1 MKNKILLFLLL
12 SFTITIV
19 ACSKPKETI
28 SGEVDATEIDIGVKV
43 PGRIAEIFI
52 TEGQSV
58 KKGDILGRLE
68 GKELDAKLKTVN
80 AALKEA
86 QDQFLLAE
94 KTYSRIKNLY
104 KDGIVPKQQYDEV
117 EYKYNAALQK
127 INATQGQ
134 KNEIMAYYDELTIVA
149 PIDGEVT
156 QIISNPGELVATGYP
171 IITLLNT
178 DDMWV
183 VFNIREDL
191 LNDLQKGKEIKVYI
205 PAVKQTL
212 NMKITY
218 VAAMASFA
226 SWKPTN
232 QQNNYDLK
240 TFEVRAKSNEKIEN
254 LRPGMTAV
262 LKAEK

>member
-1 MKNKILLFLLL
+1 MKNKILLLLCCIFAL
-12 SFTITIV
+12 TMS
-19 ACSKPKETI
+19 CSKPKETI
-28 SGEVDATEIDIGVKV
+28 SGEIDANEIDIGVKV
-43 PGRIAEIFI
+43 PGRIAELFVI
-52 TEGQSV
+52 EGQSV

-156 QIISNPGELVATGYP
+156 QVISNPGELVATGYP

-191 LNDLQKGKEIKVYI
+191 LNNLQKDKEIKVYI
-205 PAVKQTL
+205 PAIKETL
-212 NMKITY
+212 NMKISY
-218 VAAMASFA
+218 VSAMASFA

-240 TFEVRAKSNEKIEN
+240 TFEVRAKPNEKIEN

-262 LKAEK
+262 LKD

>member
-1 MKNKILLFLLL
+1 MQNKILLFLSLCL
-12 SFTITIV
+12 TFCVV
-19 ACSKPKETI
+19 ACSKPAETI

-43 PGRIAEIFI
+43 PGRIAEIFV

-86 QDQFLLAE
+86 QEQYQLAE
-94 KTYSRIKNLY
+94 KTYNRIKTLY
-104 KDGIVPKQQYDEV
+104 DDGIVPKQQFDET
-117 EYKYNAALQK
+117 EYKYNASLQK
-127 INATQGQ
+127 INAVQGQ

-149 PIDGEVT
+149 PIDGEIT

-171 IITLLNT
+171 IITLLDIN
-178 DDMWV
+178 DMWV

-191 LNDLQKGKEIKVYI
+191 LNDLQKDKEIKVYI
-205 PAVKQTL
+205 PALKNTFE
-212 NMKITY
+212 MKITY
-218 VAAMASFA
+218 VSAMAAFA
-226 SWKPTN
+226 TWKPTN

-240 TFEVRAKSNEKIEN
+240 TFEVRAKSNKKIEN

-262 LKAEK
+262 LKD

>member
-1 MKNKILLFLLL
+1 MKNKILLCLVLFL
-12 SFTITIV
+12 TISIV
-19 ACSKPKETI
+19 ACSKQKETI
-28 SGEVDATEIDIGVKV
+28 SGEVDSTEIDIGVKV
-43 PGRIAEIFI
+43 PGRIAEVFI
-52 TEGQSV
+52 TEGQTV

-86 QDQFLLAE
+86 EDQYILAE
-94 KTYSRIKNLY
+94 KTYNRIKTLY
-104 KDGIVPKQQYDEV
+104 KDGIIPKQQFDEV

-149 PIDGEVT
+149 PIDGEIT
-156 QIISNPGELVATGYP
+156 QVISHPGELVATGYP
-171 IITLLNT
+171 IITMLDTN
-178 DDMWV
+178 DMWV

-191 LNDLQKGKEIKVYI
+191 LQDIQKDKFIKVFVPAIKGTFDMKVTYI
-205 PAVKQTL
+205 S
-212 NMKITY
+212 
-218 VAAMASFA
+218 AMASFA

-240 TFEVRAKSNEKIEN
+240 TFEIRAKSSEKIEN

-262 LKAEK
+262 IVEK